1 MSSSSKDDTVDV
13 GVPRRGILQWR
24 IVRAAQLTSEDT
36 IRTMAILKIYEGS
49 APVLRRKARPL
60 RRVDS
65 ATRKLAADM
74 LETMREAPGVGLA
87 APQIGRSERLIV
99 VEYENE
105 SYALANPEIAWR
117 SNETASGEEGCLSLP
132 TLYGDVERAIAVRVR
147 ALDLSGKHVTIETR
161 NWLARIFQ
169 HEVDHL
175 DGILFTDRMAPDA
188 QLRSTRANLTGEEL

>member
-1 MSSSSKDDTVDV
+1 M
-13 GVPRRGILQWR
+13 G
-24 IVRAAQLTSEDT
+24 
-36 IRTMAILKIYEGS
+36 ILKIYEGS

-60 RRVDS
+60 RRVDAS
-65 ATRKLAADM
+65 TRKLAADM

-99 VEYENE
+99 VEYEDE
-105 SYALANPEIAWR
+105 QYALANPEIAWR

-132 TLYGDVERAIAVRVR
+132 TLYGDVERAAAVRVK
-147 ALDLSGKHVTIETR
+147 ALDLSGKHVTIEAR
-161 NWLARIFQ
+161 DWLARIFQ

-188 QLRSTRANLTGEEL
+188 QLRSTRADLAGREI

>member
-1 MSSSSKDDTVDV
+1 
-13 GVPRRGILQWR
+13 
-24 IVRAAQLTSEDT
+24 
-36 IRTMAILKIYEGS
+36 MAILKIYEGS

-60 RRVDS
+60 RRVDA

-99 VEYENE
+99 VEYEDE
-105 SYALANPEIAWR
+105 HYALANPEIAWR

-132 TLYGDVERAIAVRVR
+132 TLYGDVERAIAVRVK
-147 ALDLSGKHVTIETR
+147 ALDLSGKHVTIEAKD
-161 NWLARIFQ
+161 WLARIFQ

-175 DGILFTDRMAPDA
+175 DGVLFPDRMAPDA
-188 QLRSTRANLTGEEL
+188 QLRSTRASRAGEEI